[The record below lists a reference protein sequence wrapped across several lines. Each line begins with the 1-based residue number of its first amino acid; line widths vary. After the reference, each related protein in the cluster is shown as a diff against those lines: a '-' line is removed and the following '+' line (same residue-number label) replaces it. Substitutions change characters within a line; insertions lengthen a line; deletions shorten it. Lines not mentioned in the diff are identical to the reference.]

1 MPDADTIPSPAGTG
15 GESAVIVFARL
26 GSPLGDPSDKSCQL
40 PRSAVKLLR
49 NLGARLILVSA
60 FPADY
65 VRHAQRE
72 LRITEAFVCDGGAE
86 LHVPDSYRLA
96 TDRQGAAPGWEIFRF
111 SPPNK
116 AAAVIL
122 LRDLFVGLGSREI
135 LTIGVGCDFDDYG
148 VLAAVDIPVVVRDVM
163 KDQSGLLRY
172 VPGAY
177 LTNATGVEGWAEA
190 LAGP

>member
-1 MPDADTIPSPAGTG
+1 M
-15 GESAVIVFARL
+15 ESTLIVFARL
-26 GSPLGDPSDKSCQL
+26 GSPPGDPSDRSCQL
-40 PRSAVKLLR
+40 PRSAVKLLCS
-49 NLGARLILVSA
+49 LGARLILVSA
-60 FPADY
+60 FPAEY
-65 VRHAQRE
+65 VRHVQRE

-86 LHVPDSYRLA
+86 LHVPANYRRDP
-96 TDRQGAAPGWEIFRF
+96 DRQDADAAWEIFKF

-116 AAAVIL
+116 AAAVTL
-122 LRDLFVGLGSREI
+122 LRDLFVGLGSPDI